1 MSIVLNWNGETL
13 PEEVRGR
20 MPEELQH
27 LPAGRY
33 VIEPIDDVPDLTD
46 EEEAGI
52 QAAIESVRQGKG
64 VSAEVVKARLDRI
77 LAR

>member
-1 MSIVLNWNGETL
+1 MSIVLNWNSDAL

-33 VIEPIDDVPDLTD
+33 LIEPIDDVPELTD
-46 EEEAGI
+46 QEEAGI

-64 VSAEVVKARLDRI
+64 VTVEGAKARLDRI
-77 LAR
+77 LGR

>member
-1 MSIVLNWNGETL
+1 MSIVFDWNGETL

-33 VIEPIDDVPDLTD
+33 VIEPIDDVPELSDA
-46 EEEAGI
+46 EEAGI

-64 VSAEVVKARLDRI
+64 LSLEAAKSRLDRI
-77 LAR
+77 LGR